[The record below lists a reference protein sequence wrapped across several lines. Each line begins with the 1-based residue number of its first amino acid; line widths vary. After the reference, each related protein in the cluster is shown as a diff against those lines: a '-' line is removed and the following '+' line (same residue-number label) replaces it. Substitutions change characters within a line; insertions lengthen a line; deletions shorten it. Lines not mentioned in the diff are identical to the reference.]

1 MLEKS
6 IYSKKNLNRKKLSKN
21 INLTKDPIWDLL
33 RKVTIPASV
42 GSLFQTFYNLVDTW
56 FAGKISAEAIAAIAK
71 SFPIFFV
78 IIAVGVGIG
87 AATNASIGNLIGE
100 KKINKASLLVAQSV
114 VFAILISII
123 VTLFGLNASNFLLTV
138 MGSDIASIALTREY
152 LDIIFYGTFIVMIQI
167 SLNGTLNAQGDTKSY
182 RNALIFSFFLNILLN
197 PLFIFGSTNSF
208 IWISNFIPVLINF
221 NFPGIIPE
229 FGISGLAIATVI
241 SQLIGTIYLAYKV
254 NLCGLRKYLNIKCFI
269 PKLDLLQDLFS
280 QAVPIMF
287 SMLFIGVGI
296 FNILYFI
303 GQFGELA
310 TAGYGAALRVEQVFL
325 LPVIGLNT
333 AVLSIGGQNFGAK
346 EFYRIKELYLKALL
360 FGCSFMVVAGIILFF
375 GAEFFVSQF
384 TNNSEAIYHGAIYL
398 KIAALIGPIYP
409 VFFVTTAVFQAL
421 KKPIYSL
428 YLSILRLTALPFLS
442 LWYVINIRAG
452 NYNDIFYTIMITNW
466 LMGIAVLSFIPFFFR
481 KKLRMSFKKL
491 FVF

>member
-1 MLEKS
+1 M
-6 IYSKKNLNRKKLSKN
+6 SKKL
-21 INLTKDPIWDLL
+21 NLTKDPIWYLL
-33 RKVTIPASV
+33 EKVTIPASV

-56 FAGKISAEAIAAIAK
+56 FAGKISAEAIGAIAK
-71 SFPIFFV
+71 SFPIYFV

-87 AATNASIGNLIGE
+87 AATNASIGNLLGE
-100 KKINKASLLVAQSV
+100 KKTNQASLLVAQSII
-114 VFAILISII
+114 FAIIISII
-123 VTLFGLNASNFLLTV
+123 VTLFGLNASDFLLTV
-138 MGSDIASIALTREY
+138 MGSDLQSIILTREY

-182 RNALIFSFFLNILLN
+182 RNVLIFSFFLNIILN
-197 PLFIFGSTNSF
+197 PIF
-208 IWISNFIPVLINF
+208 IWGYGFIPA
-221 NFPGIIPE
+221 
-229 FGISGLAIATVI
+229 FGIGGLAIATVI
-241 SQLIGTIYLAYKV
+241 SQLIGTVYLAYKV
-254 NLCGLRKYLNIKCFI
+254 NSCKLRKYLYIQCFI
-269 PKLDLLQDLFS
+269 PKYVLMRDLLS

-346 EFYRIKELYLKALL
+346 EFYRIKELYSKALL
-360 FGCSFMVVAGIILFF
+360 FGCSFMAIAGIILFF
-375 GAEFFVSQF
+375 GAEFFVSKF

-409 VFFVTTAVFQAL
+409 VFFITTAVFQAL
-421 KKPIYSL
+421 KKSIYSL

-442 LWYVINIRAG
+442 LWYVINIRG
-452 NYNDIFYTIMITNW
+452 GDYNDIFYTIMATNW
-466 LMGIAVLSFIPFFFR
+466 LMGLAVLFFIPFFFR
-481 KKLRMSFKKL
+481 KKLKMSFKKL

>member
-1 MLEKS
+1 M
-6 IYSKKNLNRKKLSKN
+6 
-21 INLTKDPIWDLL
+21 
-33 RKVTIPASV
+33 
-42 GSLFQTFYNLVDTW
+42 
-56 FAGKISAEAIAAIAK
+56 
-71 SFPIFFV
+71 
-78 IIAVGVGIG
+78 
-87 AATNASIGNLIGE
+87 
-100 KKINKASLLVAQSV
+100 
-114 VFAILISII
+114 FAILISII

-182 RNALIFSFFLNILLN
+182 RNVLIFSFFLNILLN

-208 IWISNFIPVLINF
+208 IWISNFIPVLTNF
-221 NFPGIIPE
+221 NFPGIVPE

-241 SQLIGTIYLAYKV
+241 SQSIGTVYLAYKV
-254 NLCGLRKYLNIKCFI
+254 SSCKLRKYLYIQCFV
-269 PKLDLLQDLFS
+269 PKLDLLRNLFS
-280 QAVPIMF
+280 QALPIMF

-346 EFYRIKELYLKALL
+346 EYNRIKELYSKALL
-360 FGCSFMVVAGIILFF
+360 FGCSFMAVAGTILFF

-398 KIAALIGPIYP
+398 KIAALIGPVYP
-409 VFFVTTAVFQAL
+409 VFF
-421 KKPIYSL
+421 Y
-428 YLSILRLTALPFLS
+428 YYGSIS
-442 LWYVINIRAG
+442 G
-452 NYNDIFYTIMITNW
+452 
-466 LMGIAVLSFIPFFFR
+466 S
-481 KKLRMSFKKL
+481 
-491 FVF
+491 

>member
-1 MLEKS
+1 M
-6 IYSKKNLNRKKLSKN
+6 SKQ

-56 FAGKISAEAIAAIAK
+56 FAGRISAEAIGAIAK
-71 SFPIFFV
+71 SFPIYFV

-87 AATNASIGNLIGE
+87 AATNASIGNLLGE
-100 KKINKASLLVAQSV
+100 KKTNQASLLVAQSI
-114 VFAILISII
+114 VFAIIISII

-138 MGSDIASIALTREY
+138 MGSDLQSIILTREY

-182 RNALIFSFFLNILLN
+182 RNVLIFSFFLNIILN
-197 PLFIFGSTNSF
+197 PIF
-208 IWISNFIPVLINF
+208 IWGYGFIPA
-221 NFPGIIPE
+221 
-229 FGISGLAIATVI
+229 FGIGGLAIATVI
-241 SQLIGTIYLAYKV
+241 SQLIGTVYLAYKV
-254 NLCGLRKYLNIKCFI
+254 NSCKLRKYLYIQCFI
-269 PKLDLLQDLFS
+269 PKYALMRDLLS

-346 EFYRIKELYLKALL
+346 EFYRIKELYYKALL
-360 FGCSFMVVAGIILFF
+360 FGCSFMAIAGIILFF

-384 TNNSEAIYHGAIYL
+384 TNNTEAIYHGAIYL

-409 VFFVTTAVFQAL
+409 VFFITTAVFQAL
-421 KKPIYSL
+421 KKSIYSL
-428 YLSILRLTALPFLS
+428 YLSILRLTAFPFLS
-442 LWYVINIRAG
+442 LWYVINVRGG
-452 NYNDIFYTIMITNW
+452 NYNDIFYTIMATNW
-466 LMGIAVLSFIPFFFR
+466 LMGLAVLFFIPFFFR
-481 KKLRMSFKKL
+481 KKLRISFKNL

>member
-1 MLEKS
+1 M
-6 IYSKKNLNRKKLSKN
+6 SKKL
-21 INLTKDPIWDLL
+21 NLTKDPIWYLL

-56 FAGKISAEAIAAIAK
+56 FAGRISAEAIGAIAK
-71 SFPIFFV
+71 SFPIYFV

-87 AATNASIGNLIGE
+87 AATNASIGNLLGA
-100 KKINKASLLVAQSV
+100 KKTNQASLLVAQSV
-114 VFAILISII
+114 VFAIIISII
-123 VTLFGLNASNFLLTV
+123 VTLFGLNASNFLLSV
-138 MGSDIASIALTREY
+138 MGSDLQSIILTREY

-182 RNALIFSFFLNILLN
+182 RNVLIFSFFLNIILN
-197 PLFIFGSTNSF
+197 PIF
-208 IWISNFIPVLINF
+208 IWGYGFIPA
-221 NFPGIIPE
+221 
-229 FGISGLAIATVI
+229 FGIGGLAIATVI

-254 NLCGLRKYLNIKCFI
+254 SSCKLRKYLYIQCFI
-269 PKLDLLQDLFS
+269 PKLNLLRDLFS

-346 EFYRIKELYLKALL
+346 EYYRIKELYSKALL
-360 FGCSFMVVAGIILFF
+360 FGSSFMAVAGVILFF

-384 TNNSEAIYHGAIYL
+384 TNNAEAIYHGAIYL
-398 KIAALIGPIYP
+398 KIAALIGPVYP
-409 VFFVTTAVFQAL
+409 VFFITTAVFQAL
-421 KKPIYSL
+421 KKSIYSL

-452 NYNDIFYTIMITNW
+452 DYNDIFYTIMATNW
-466 LMGIAVLSFIPFFFR
+466 LMGIAVLSFIPFFLR
-481 KKLRMSFKKL
+481 KKLKISFKKL

>member
-1 MLEKS
+1 M
-6 IYSKKNLNRKKLSKN
+6 YKKL
-21 INLTKDPIWDLL
+21 NLTKDPIWYLL

-56 FAGKISAEAIAAIAK
+56 FAGRISAEAIGAIAK
-71 SFPIFFV
+71 SFPIYFV

-87 AATNASIGNLIGE
+87 AATNASIGNLLGA
-100 KKINKASLLVAQSV
+100 KKTNQASLLVAQSIL
-114 VFAILISII
+114 FAIIISII
-123 VTLFGLNASNFLLTV
+123 VTLFGLNASNFLLSV
-138 MGSDIASIALTREY
+138 MGSDSQSIILTREY

-182 RNALIFSFFLNILLN
+182 RNVLIFSFFLNIILN
-197 PLFIFGSTNSF
+197 PIF
-208 IWISNFIPVLINF
+208 IWGYGFIPA
-221 NFPGIIPE
+221 
-229 FGISGLAIATVI
+229 FGIGGLAIATVI

-254 NLCGLRKYLNIKCFI
+254 NSCKLRKYLYIQCFI
-269 PKLDLLQDLFS
+269 PKLDLLKDLFS

-346 EFYRIKELYLKALL
+346 EYYRIKELYFKALL
-360 FGCSFMVVAGIILFF
+360 FGSSFMAVAGVILFF

-384 TNNSEAIYHGAIYL
+384 TNNAEAIYHGAIYL
-398 KIAALIGPIYP
+398 KIAALIGPVYP
-409 VFFVTTAVFQAL
+409 VFFITTAVFQAL

-428 YLSILRLTALPFLS
+428 HLSILRLTAFPFLS
-442 LWYVINIRAG
+442 LWYVINIRG
-452 NYNDIFYTIMITNW
+452 GDYNDIFYTIMATNW
-466 LMGIAVLSFIPFFFR
+466 LMGIAVLSFIPFFLR
-481 KKLRMSFKKL
+481 KKLKISFKKL